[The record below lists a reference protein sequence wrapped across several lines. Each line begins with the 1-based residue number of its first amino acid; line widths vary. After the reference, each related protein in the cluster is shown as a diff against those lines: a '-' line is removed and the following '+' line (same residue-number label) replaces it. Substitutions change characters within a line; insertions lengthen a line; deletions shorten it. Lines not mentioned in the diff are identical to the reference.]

1 MKRLLALAIVAFLG
15 QSNAAFAQ
23 YHHHHYGPGFGGGFG
38 YQSGYQ
44 FSFNGPGYR
53 FSSYSYSRGFYAA
66 PIVPFSYS
74 YGWVPA
80 AGPGFGPGFGN
91 PFFLPPPPF
100 AGPILPVAN
109 NVPANPDAAP
119 LRNRNDGAP
128 ALAVKGE
135 FLVIS
140 PKGTSTTRVG
150 EGGTISPVVDRVAAP
165 PDRLPPAFRF
175 DPFADR
181 RALGERDLPKLDP
194 AAEAADQVKRAR
206 ESFAVEEYGRAV
218 EHLDRALRA
227 QPDDVRATFLKGQG
241 QFAAGQYT
249 EAVATI
255 QAGIQATPNW
265 AANGFQVKGLYA
277 KPEQF
282 EAQLADLRKATAAN
296 PTQPSLQFLLAYQLW
311 FSGERP
317 EATKLFQDLARR
329 LKDPSAVEPFLRK

>member
-1 MKRLLALAIVAFLG
+1 MKRLLALAIVALLWH
-15 QSNAAFAQ
+15 SNPALAQ
-23 YHHHHYGPGFGGGFG
+23 YNHHHYGPGFGGGFG

-44 FSFNGPGYR
+44 FSYGGPGYR
-53 FSSYSYSRGFYAA
+53 FSGYSYWRGFSAA
-66 PIVPFSYS
+66 PIVPFYYS
-74 YGWVPA
+74 YGGVPA
-80 AGPGFGPGFGN
+80 YGPGFGPGFGN

-100 AGPILPVAN
+100 VGPILPVAN

-128 ALAVKGE
+128 ALTVKGE

-150 EGGTISPVVDRVAAP
+150 EGGTISPVVDRVAPP

-181 RALGERDLPKLDP
+181 RALGERDLPQLDP
-194 AAEAADQVKRAR
+194 AAEGAGQVKKAR

-227 QPDDVRATFLKGQG
+227 QPDDSRATFLKGQA
-241 QFAAGQYT
+241 QFAAGQYA

-255 QAGIQATPNW
+255 QAGIKSTPNW
-265 AANGFQVKGLYA
+265 AANGFHVKALYG

-282 EAQLADLRKATAAN
+282 EAQLAELRKATTAN
-296 PTQPSLQFLLAYQLW
+296 PTQASLQFLLAHQLW

-317 EATKLFQDLARR
+317 EATKLFQDLAGR
-329 LKDPSAVEPFLRK
+329 LKDPGAVEPFLRK